1 MVQITPSKIA
11 YREPKLETIANN
23 SGRRN
28 KEKQRLEPTETSL
41 DTSTNEGTVYLTAAT
56 ILESSSNY
64 KFAHRNIRVVKAMI
78 KSTQNT
84 KKKYDV
90 TNTIHKLMKMGNIGD
105 GSQANIL
112 TIDAGKLN
120 EYAGHDIHY
129 GVRKKMEL
137 VLAYATDV
145 SDCKHRFTDDNSS
158 SLKIVNNTGKYMFS
172 HKDLTII
179 RAIVKSVKDRSKVED
194 ITCKLSNQ
202 ITSKESKYLIVDSDN
217 LSSICSMSQTDSNNY
232 YLDLKLAYN

>member
-11 YREPKLETIANN
+11 HQESKLETIANN
-23 SGRRN
+23 SVRRN
-28 KEKQRLEPTETSL
+28 KEKHKLESTDTSL
-41 DTSTNEGTVYLTAAT
+41 ETSTNEGTMYLTTAT

-78 KSTQNT
+78 KSTQNI

-90 TNTIHKLMKMGNIGD
+90 TNTIHKLMKIGNIGD
-105 GSQANIL
+105 GSQVNIL

-129 GVRKKMEL
+129 SVRKKMEL

-158 SLKIVNNTGKYMFS
+158 SLKIVSNTGKYMFS
-172 HKDLTII
+172 HKDLTIT
-179 RAIVKSVKDRSKVED
+179 RAIVKSVRDRTKVED

-202 ITSKESKYLIVDSDN
+202 ITCKESKYLIIDSDN
-217 LSSICSMSQTDSNNY
+217 LSSICSMIRENTNHY
-232 YLDLKLAYN
+232 YLELKLAYN

>member
-23 SGRRN
+23 NVHRN

-41 DTSTNEGTVYLTAAT
+41 DTSTNKGTVYLTTAT

-64 KFAHRNIRVVKAMI
+64 KFSHRNIRVVKAVI
-78 KSTQNT
+78 KSTQNI
-84 KKKYDV
+84 KKKCDV
-90 TNTIHKLMKMGNIGD
+90 TNVVHKLMKMGNIGD
-105 GSQANIL
+105 GNQENIL

-137 VLAYATDV
+137 VIAYSRDV

-158 SLKIVNNTGKYMFS
+158 SLKIVGNTGKYMFS
-172 HKDLTII
+172 HKDLTITK
-179 RAIVKSVKDRSKVED
+179 AIVKSVRDNSKVED
-194 ITCKLSNQ
+194 VICKISSQ
-202 ITSKESKYLIVDSDN
+202 IAHKECKCLIVDSDN
-217 LSSICSMSQTDSNNY
+217 LSSICSMIREDTNNY
-232 YLDLKLAYN
+232 YLDLVLSYN